1 MTNSARGPAALQ
13 GPRLAPPTPLA
24 PRGVHAAPGCSPYSV
39 REAAA
44 LLGVSRDAIEANYA
58 QLEGVR
64 VGRRILIPRR
74 AVDRLVWGPPDGPHG
89 RDAEDGLDEDAT
101 PVIERVLALL
111 SLLGRDER
119 VQVAQAALATA
130 REA

>member
-1 MTNSARGPAALQ
+1 MTSSARQPAALQ
-13 GPRLAPPTPLA
+13 GPRLAPLTPLA
-24 PRGVHAAPGCSPYSV
+24 PRGVYEAPGCSPYSV

-74 AVDRLVWGPPDGPHG
+74 VVDPLVWGPTDGQ
-89 RDAEDGLDEDAT
+89 DAQDGQDKDGT

-111 SLLGRDER
+111 PLLGRDER
-119 VQVAQAALATA
+119 VQVAQAALAA
-130 REA
+130 AQEG

>member
-1 MTNSARGPAALQ
+1 
-13 GPRLAPPTPLA
+13 
-24 PRGVHAAPGCSPYSV
+24 V

-58 QLEGVR
+58 QLDGVR

-74 AVDRLVWGPPDGPHG
+74 AVDRLVWGPPDGQEGQEG
-89 RDAEDGLDEDAT
+89 REGQAEDAT

-111 SLLGRDER
+111 PLLARDER
-119 VQVAQAALATA
+119 VQVAQAALAA
-130 REA
+130 AQEA